1 MQNKKAVIGI
11 ILLALIVCGCAG
23 SLNSVQKSELKTYR
37 AMGLLVKEK
46 EPGLG
51 AALGIL
57 PGGGSFYTRNY
68 GIGIVNLLLWPL
80 SVLWDPIN
88 GYEGSLEINYFATK
102 TLVNNKK
109 SKEIEELEDQMQAHQ
124 ISLEEFMIRKNKIE
138 KKYSSE

>member
-23 SLNSVQKSELKTYR
+23 SLNLVQKSELKTYR

-102 TLVNNKK
+102 TLVNHKK

-124 ISLEEFMIRKNKIE
+124 ISLEEFIIRKNKIE